1 MDKGIELATEISEK
15 IAELPEA
22 KEYLRLKKIIDEDE
36 EIKALQKEII
46 SFQNKGEKAK
56 ADELLKKLNS
66 MPIVINFQEIRGQLA
81 DTLKVISNILE

>member
-46 SFQNKGEKAK
+46 SLQNKGEKAK

>member
-15 IAELPEA
+15 IAELPEV

-36 EIKALQKEII
+36 EIKNLQKEIV
-46 SFQNKGEKAK
+46 SLQHKGEKAK
-56 ADELLKKLNS
+56 ADEFLKKMNA
-66 MPIVINFQEIRGQLA
+66 MPIVINFEQIRGQLA

>member
-46 SFQNKGEKAK
+46 SLQNKGEKAK

-66 MPIVINFQEIRGQLA
+66 IPIVINFQEIRGQLA
-81 DTLKVISNILE
+81 DTLSKVYD

>member
-36 EIKALQKEII
+36 EIKNLQKEIV
-46 SFQNKGEKAK
+46 SLQHKGEIAK
-56 ADELLKKLNS
+56 ADELLKKLNA
-66 MPIVINFQEIRGQLA
+66 MPIVINFKEIRGQVA

>member
-1 MDKGIELATEISEK
+1 MDNGIELAKEISEQ

-36 EIKALQKEII
+36 EIKNLQKEIV
-46 SFQNKGEKAK
+46 SLQHEGEKAK
-56 ADELLKKLNS
+56 ADELLKKLNA
-66 MPIVINFQEIRGQLA
+66 MPIVINFEEIRGQLA

>member
-15 IAELPEA
+15 IVELPEA

-46 SFQNKGEKAK
+46 SLQNKGEKAK

>member
-1 MDKGIELATEISEK
+1 MYKGIELATEISEK

-46 SFQNKGEKAK
+46 SLQNKGEKAK

>member
-1 MDKGIELATEISEK
+1 MDKGIELATEINEK

-46 SFQNKGEKAK
+46 SLQNKGEKAK

>member
-15 IAELPEA
+15 IAKLPEA

-46 SFQNKGEKAK
+46 SLQNKGEKAK
-56 ADELLKKLNS
+56 ADELFKKLNS